1 MGLLSSYH
9 MILFPNAK
17 INLGL
22 YVTEKR
28 SDGYHN
34 IESVF
39 YPLPWKDI
47 LEINESA
54 TALKFSSSGLP
65 IPGDSSGNLCVK
77 AYHLLAQQIEL
88 PRIHIHLHKIIPMG
102 AGLGG
107 GSADAAFVLKY
118 MVSQYASDWNN
129 EQVAELAAQL
139 GADCAFFVHNK
150 PMLATGKG
158 EILSPISIDLSG
170 WNIVVVHPGIHVSTP
185 LAYSWVKPSSM
196 KFDLVRQLTT
206 TAPEQWRDSVGN
218 DFEHGVFSHHPEI
231 ASIKTQ
237 LYKMG
242 AAYASMS
249 GSGSAV
255 FGLFRSKPPGYT
267 WASNYT
273 VFGQELR

>member
-1 MGLLSSYH
+1 

-54 TALKFSSSGLP
+54 TELKFTSSGLP

-77 AYHLLAQQIEL
+77 AYHLLAHQIEL
-88 PRIHIHLHKIIPMG
+88 PPVHIHLHKIIPMG

-118 MVSQYASDWNN
+118 LVSQYASDWNN

-185 LAYSWVKPSSM
+185 LAYSWVKPTAM
-196 KFDLVRQLTT
+196 KFDLAKQLATT
-206 TAPEQWRDSVGN
+206 TPEQWRDSVGN
-218 DFEHGVFSHHPEI
+218 DFENGLFSHHPEI

-237 LYKMG
+237 LYNMG

-255 FGLFRSKPPGYT
+255 FGLFRNKPSEHLWPEVY
-267 WASNYT
+267 A
-273 VFGQELR
+273 VFTAKL